1 MLLAGFMLFGVIL
14 MAFDTL
20 VLGFFMFTS
29 ALSLIWLLIRVATA
43 TDPHENAGPGEDAP
57 QPSEPKAQRVKIML

>member
-1 MLLAGFMLFGVIL
+1 LPKGKGRRILWEDTRDPDGHASGAVLLAGFMLFGVIL

-29 ALSLIWLLIRVATA
+29 ALR
-43 TDPHENAGPGEDAP
+43 
-57 QPSEPKAQRVKIML
+57 